1 VAFSLLNINASPQFS
16 LNSSPNRKPTMK
28 NQTNAPGE
36 ANDRL
41 LESLE
46 RGLISG
52 RLNRRSFMKAAVATG
67 FSTIG
72 LNALADELETV
83 RENQKMRASKL
94 QSSYDY
100 VVVGTGTAACAL
112 VGRLATRTQAS
123 ILMIEAGDWDTASS
137 VMDPSVW
144 FTNLGTE
151 RDWGDQAIASPSTN
165 NRAIPEHMGR
175 VVGGGSS
182 INATIWVRP
191 FKSDLEY
198 WAEQAGDAAWGY
210 ESGLEIYRRMEN
222 WQGKPD
228 DRYRGKNGPVWCQPA
243 FNPHPLAPAM
253 LAACKS
259 LGYPVLDD
267 QNGKREEGGTGF
279 ALMNQIIRDG
289 RRQSMARSYL
299 YPVLSRPNVTVL
311 VNTHVDRLVLEGN
324 KVTGV
329 QVTRAGVQS
338 VLGAT
343 SEVILCSGGINT
355 PKLLMLSGI
364 GDQTQL
370 SQHGIKTVVNAKQVG
385 KNFQDHLLHGGC
397 LFEPKEHIPHR
408 NSAANAAGFL
418 KSQASLN
425 SPDVNLVQIEIPYA
439 SDVVGKQ
446 YAPPATSWALCAG
459 LVAPKSRGEIKLR
472 SAKVTDRPIV
482 DAQFLTHPD
491 DVKALAFGIEVCR
504 DIGNSAAMKDFVK
517 REIAPGKQLVGAEMD
532 DFVRN
537 GATTYFHQAGT
548 CRMGKDQDAVVDAKL
563 RVNGVQGLRIADS
576 SIMPRIASV
585 ATMATCALIG
595 ERMADIL
602 TQRS

>member
-1 VAFSLLNINASPQFS
+1 MNHHIETRPELQD
-16 LNSSPNRKPTMK
+16 
-28 NQTNAPGE
+28 G
-36 ANDRL
+36 L
-41 LESLE
+41 LEHLE
-46 RGLISG
+46 RALIAG
-52 RLNRRSFMKAAVATG
+52 RLDRRAFMRAAAATG
-67 FSTIG
+67 FGAMG
-72 LNALADELETV
+72 LNALADELDAA
-83 RENQKMRASKL
+83 RANQQARSAKL
-94 QSSYDY
+94 QASYDY
-100 VVVGTGTAACAL
+100 VVVGAGSAACAL
-112 VGRLATRTQAS
+112 VGRLAARKDAS
-123 ILMIEAGDWDTASS
+123 ILMIEAGDWDTAPS
-137 VMDPSVW
+137 VMNPGVW

-151 RDWGDQAIASPSTN
+151 RDWGDVAIASPSTN

-182 INATIWVRP
+182 INATIWARP
-191 FKSDLEY
+191 FKNDLDH
-198 WAEQAGDAAWGY
+198 WAAVSGDKAWGY

-222 WQGKPD
+222 WQGVPSP
-228 DRYRGKNGPVWCQPA
+228 RYRGQGGPVWCQPA
-243 FNPHPLAPAM
+243 NDPHPLAPAM
-253 LAACKS
+253 LNACKS
-259 LGYPVLDD
+259 LGYNVFAD
-267 QNGKREEGGTGF
+267 QNGQREEGGEGF

-311 VNTHVDRLVLEGN
+311 VNTHVDRLVLSGT

-329 QVTRAGVQS
+329 QINRGGASS
-338 VLGAT
+338 VVGANT
-343 SEVILCSGGINT
+343 EVLLCSGGINT

-364 GDQTQL
+364 GDDAQL
-370 SQHGIKTVVNAKQVG
+370 KQHGIKTVVNAKEVG

-397 LFEPKEHIPHR
+397 IFEPKEHIPHR

-418 KSQASLN
+418 KSQASLAA
-425 SPDVNLVQIEIPYA
+425 PDVNIVQIELPYA

-459 LVAPKSRGEIKLR
+459 LVAPKSRGEIRLR
-472 SAKVTDRPIV
+472 SADPKDRPVV
-482 DAQFLTHPD
+482 DARFMSHPD
-491 DVKALAFGIEVCR
+491 DVKALAFGIEVSR
-504 DIGNSAAMKDFVK
+504 EIGNSAAMKDFVK
-517 REIAPGKQLVGAEMD
+517 REVAPGKKLQGQEME

-548 CRMGKDQDAVVDAKL
+548 CRMGSDAGAVVDAQL

-602 TQRS
+602 TAKG

>member
-1 VAFSLLNINASPQFS
+1 MNYRIDAADE
-16 LNSSPNRKPTMK
+16 PND
-28 NQTNAPGE
+28 G
-36 ANDRL
+36 L
-41 LESLE
+41 LEHLE
-46 RGLISG
+46 RALVAG
-52 RLNRRSFMKAAVATG
+52 RLDRRGFLRAAAATG
-67 FSTIG
+67 FGAAG
-72 LNALADELETV
+72 LHALADELDAV
-83 RENQKMRASKL
+83 RANQQERSTKL
-94 QSSYDY
+94 QGAYDY
-100 VVVGTGTAACAL
+100 VVVGAGSAACAL
-112 VGRLATRTQAS
+112 VGRLAARKDAS
-123 ILMIEAGDWDTASS
+123 ILMIEAGDWDTAPS
-137 VMDPSVW
+137 VMNPGVW

-151 RDWGDQAIASPSTN
+151 RDWGDVAIASPSTN

-182 INATIWVRP
+182 INATIWARP
-191 FKSDLEY
+191 FKQDLEY
-198 WAEQAGDAAWGY
+198 WAQASGDKAWGY

-222 WQGKPD
+222 WQGAPD
-228 DRYRGKNGPVWCQPA
+228 ARYRGKNGPVWCQPA
-243 FNPHPLAPAM
+243 HDPHPMAPAM
-253 LAACKS
+253 LQACKA

-267 QNGKREEGGTGF
+267 QNGKREEGGIGF

-289 RRQSMARSYL
+289 RRQSMARAYL
-299 YPVLSRPNVTVL
+299 YPVLARPNVTVL
-311 VNTHVDRLVLEGN
+311 VNTNVDRLVLAGT
-324 KVTGV
+324 KATGV
-329 QVTRAGVQS
+329 QITRAGAQS
-338 VLGAT
+338 VIDAKT
-343 SEVILCSGGINT
+343 EVIVCSGGINT

-364 GDQTQL
+364 GDDAQL
-370 SQHGIKTVVNAKQVG
+370 RQHGIKTVVNAKEVG

-397 LFEPKEHIPHR
+397 LWEPKEHIPHR

-418 KSQASLN
+418 KSQASLA

-472 SAKVTDRPIV
+472 SADPKDRPVV
-482 DAQFLTHPD
+482 DARFLSHPD

-517 REIAPGKQLVGAEMD
+517 REVAPAKKLVGKEME

-548 CRMGKDQDAVVDAKL
+548 CRMGKDNDAVVDANL
-563 RVNGVQGLRIADS
+563 RVNGIQGLRIADS

-585 ATMATCALIG
+585 ATMASCALIG

-602 TQRS
+602 TNRG

>member
-1 VAFSLLNINASPQFS
+1 MSYRMNAVDE
-16 LNSSPNRKPTMK
+16 PND
-28 NQTNAPGE
+28 G
-36 ANDRL
+36 L
-41 LESLE
+41 LEGLE
-46 RGLISG
+46 RALIAG
-52 RLNRRSFMKAAVATG
+52 RLDRRSFMRAAVAAGFGATG
-67 FSTIG
+67 
-72 LNALADELETV
+72 LHALADELDAV
-83 RENQKMRASKL
+83 RANQQERSAKL
-94 QSSYDY
+94 QGAYDY
-100 VVVGTGTAACAL
+100 VVVGAGSAACAL
-112 VGRLATRTQAS
+112 VGRLATRKDAS
-123 ILMIEAGDWDTASS
+123 ILMIEAGDWDTAPS
-137 VMDPSVW
+137 VMNPGIW

-151 RDWGDQAIASPSTN
+151 RDWGDVAIASPGTN

-182 INATIWVRP
+182 INATIWARP
-191 FKSDLEY
+191 FKDDLDY
-198 WAEQAGDAAWGY
+198 WAQASGDKAWNY

-222 WQGKPD
+222 WQGAPD
-228 DRYRGKNGPVWCQPA
+228 ARYRGKNGPVWCQPA
-243 FNPHPLAPAM
+243 NNPHPLAPAM
-253 LAACKS
+253 LRACKM

-267 QNGKREEGGTGF
+267 QNGKREEGGIGF

-311 VNTHVDRLVLEGN
+311 VNTHVDRLVIAGS

-329 QVTRAGVQS
+329 QVNRAGTQS
-338 VLGAT
+338 VIGAK
-343 SEVILCSGGINT
+343 SEVIVCSGGINT

-364 GDQTQL
+364 GDEAQL
-370 SQHGIKTVVNAKQVG
+370 RQHGIKTVVNAKEVG

-397 LFEPKEHIPHR
+397 LWEPKEHIPHR

-418 KSQASLN
+418 KSQASLA
-425 SPDVNLVQIEIPYA
+425 SPDINLVQIEIPYA

-446 YAPPATSWALCAG
+446 YAPPGTSWALCAG

-472 SAKVTDRPIV
+472 SADPKDRPVV
-482 DAQFLTHPD
+482 DARFLSHPD

-504 DIGNSAAMKDFVK
+504 EIGNSAAMQDFVK
-517 REIAPGKQLVGAEMD
+517 REVAPAKKLQDKEME

-548 CRMGKDQDAVVDAKL
+548 CRMGKDNDAVVDSQL
-563 RVNGVQGLRIADS
+563 CVNGIQGLRIADS

-602 TQRS
+602 TSRG